1 MVTLIEILKEKG
13 ISNSEN
19 TTNDIKRIVAESIA
33 ALLDFEPVVPSR
45 RIENA
50 LREKGVLSKDLRAYI
65 DTYRNPSNNPYFKA
79 VPNIRHLMLREV
91 ISRVVNGDPSMHIIY

>member
-33 ALLDFEPVVPSR
+33 A
-45 RIENA
+45 
-50 LREKGVLSKDLRAYI
+50 
-65 DTYRNPSNNPYFKA
+65 
-79 VPNIRHLMLREV
+79 
-91 ISRVVNGDPSMHIIY
+91 